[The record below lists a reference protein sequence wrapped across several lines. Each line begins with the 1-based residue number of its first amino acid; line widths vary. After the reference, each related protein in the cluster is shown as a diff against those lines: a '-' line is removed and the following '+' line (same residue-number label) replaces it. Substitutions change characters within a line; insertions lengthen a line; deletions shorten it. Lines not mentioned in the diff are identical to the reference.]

1 MVGIKTRVPLLL
13 WEKPGGYLFTVLA
26 VSGIEMAR
34 ARFRLQLGTLERLA
48 PTPAACGWSGGEIPS
63 GGIREGQSTCAE
75 QAGGPPR
82 SSDDA
87 PVMGAERRGRIVWSL
102 LFGQPI
108 RSGGAG

>member
-1 MVGIKTRVPLLL
+1 MVDIKTRVPLLL
-13 WEKPGGYLFTVLA
+13 WEKPGGYLSTVLA

-34 ARFRLQLGTLERLA
+34 ARFRRQRGTWERLA
-48 PTPAACGWSGGEIPS
+48 PTPVAFGRLGGRASS

-82 SSDDA
+82 ISGDV
-87 PVMGAERRGRIVWSL
+87 PVMGTERRGRIVGSL